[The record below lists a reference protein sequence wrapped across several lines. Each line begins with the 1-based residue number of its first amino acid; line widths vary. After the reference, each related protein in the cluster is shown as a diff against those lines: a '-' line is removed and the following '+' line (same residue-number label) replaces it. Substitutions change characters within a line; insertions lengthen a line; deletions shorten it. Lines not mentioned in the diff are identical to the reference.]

1 MIFVAGQQGGV
12 FYHRLQIPYEDLL
25 MRGFLVKF
33 GQLDEIDKYK
43 DVMTHLV
50 VNRGVSSKNHRAF
63 KAMLLKNNIKLIL
76 DIDDWWVLPRSHAN
90 RNNQKTQDIIWTIK
104 IADEIHTTN
113 AYLAEKVQKENPY
126 VPIWILPNA
135 IDTRRGQWED
145 IEKEDGFNVG
155 YMGAL
160 HHDEDLTYNRI
171 NLGGM
176 NSYSIP
182 YYKER
187 LNASNEFERADW
199 SDYGKLYK
207 KIHVSIAPLAPSTFN
222 KCKSNLKALEA
233 GFTKTCIIAQ
243 DMHPYTPFLNESN
256 SILCKGPAHWEQELK
271 NLDPE
276 RCKALAEQLHKDV
289 QFYSI
294 ENINNTR
301 QQCYAQ

>member
-90 RNNQKTQDIIWTIK
+90 RNAQKTQDIIWTLK

-126 VPIWILPNA
+126 IPIWILPNA
-135 IDTRRGQWED
+135 IDNRRTQWED

-171 NLGGM
+171 NLAGL

-182 YYKER
+182 HYKER

-199 SDYGKLYK
+199 TDYGKLYK

>member
-76 DIDDWWVLPRSHAN
+76 DLDDWWVLPRSHAN
-90 RNNQKTQDIIWTIK
+90 RNAQKTQDIIWTLK

-113 AYLAEKVQKENPY
+113 AYLAEKIQKENPY
-126 VPIWILPNA
+126 VPIWVLPNA

-145 IEKEDGFNVG
+145 IDKEEGFNVG

-171 NLGGM
+171 NLAGL

>member
-25 MRGFLVKF
+25 MRGFLIKF

-76 DIDDWWVLPRSHAN
+76 DLDDWWVLPRSHAN
-90 RNNQKTQDIIWTIK
+90 RNAQKTQDIIWTLK

-145 IEKEDGFNVG
+145 IDKEEGFNVG

-171 NLGGM
+171 NLAGL

-187 LNASNEFERADW
+187 LNASNEFDRADW

>member
-76 DIDDWWVLPRSHAN
+76 DLDDWWLLPRSHAN
-90 RNNQKTQDIIWTIK
+90 RSNQKTQDIIWTIK

-113 AYLAEKVQKENPY
+113 AYLAEKIQKENPY

-145 IEKEDGFNVG
+145 IEKEEGFNVG

-160 HHDEDLTYNRI
+160 HHDEDLAYNRI

-176 NSYSIP
+176 NSYCIP

-207 KIHVSIAPLAPSTFN
+207 KIHVSIAPLAPSAFN
-222 KCKSNLKALEA
+222 RCKSNLKAIEA

-256 SILCKGPAHWEQELK
+256 AILCKGSADWEEQLK

>member
-90 RNNQKTQDIIWTIK
+90 RNAQKTQDIIWTLK

-113 AYLAEKVQKENPY
+113 AYLAEKIQKENPY

-145 IEKEDGFNVG
+145 IEKEEGFNVG

-171 NLGGM
+171 NLAGL

-199 SDYGKLYK
+199 SDYGRLYK

-271 NLDPE
+271 NLDPD

>member
-90 RNNQKTQDIIWTIK
+90 RNAQKTQDIIWTMK

-145 IEKEDGFNVG
+145 IDKEEGFNVG

-171 NLGGM
+171 NLAGL

-207 KIHVSIAPLAPSTFN
+207 KIHVTIAPLAPSTFN

>member
-33 GQLDEIDKYK
+33 GTLDEIDKYK

-90 RNNQKTQDIIWTIK
+90 RNAQKTQDIIWTLK

-171 NLGGM
+171 NLAGL

-187 LNASNEFERADW
+187 LNASNEFDRADW

>member
-76 DIDDWWVLPRSHAN
+76 DLDDWWVLPRSHAN
-90 RNNQKTQDIIWTIK
+90 RNAQKTQDIIWTLK

-113 AYLAEKVQKENPY
+113 AYLAEKIQKENPY
-126 VPIWILPNA
+126 VPIWVLPNA

-145 IEKEDGFNVG
+145 IEKEEGFNVG

-171 NLGGM
+171 NLAGL

-243 DMHPYTPFLNESN
+243 DTHPYTPFLNESN

>member
-90 RNNQKTQDIIWTIK
+90 RNAQKTQDIIWTIK

-126 VPIWILPNA
+126 VPIWVLPNA

-145 IEKEDGFNVG
+145 IEKEEGFNVG

-171 NLGGM
+171 NLAGL

>member
-76 DIDDWWVLPRSHAN
+76 DLDDWWVLPRSHAN
-90 RNNQKTQDIIWTIK
+90 RNAQKTQDIIWTLK

-126 VPIWILPNA
+126 VPIWVLPNA

-171 NLGGM
+171 NLGGL

>member
-145 IEKEDGFNVG
+145 IEKEEGFNVG

-171 NLGGM
+171 NLAGL

>member
-90 RNNQKTQDIIWTIK
+90 RNAQKTQDIIWTLK

-126 VPIWILPNA
+126 VPIWVLPNA

-171 NLGGM
+171 NLAGL

>member
-171 NLGGM
+171 NLGGL

-301 QQCYAQ
+301 QQCYAS

>member
-76 DIDDWWVLPRSHAN
+76 DLDDWWVLPRSHAN
-90 RNNQKTQDIIWTIK
+90 RNAQKTQDIIWTLK

-113 AYLAEKVQKENPY
+113 AYLAEKIQKENPY
-126 VPIWILPNA
+126 VPIWVLPNA

-145 IEKEDGFNVG
+145 IEKEEGFNVG

-171 NLGGM
+171 NLAGL

-187 LNASNEFERADW
+187 LNVSNEFERADW

-243 DMHPYTPFLNESN
+243 DTHPYTPFLNESN

>member
-90 RNNQKTQDIIWTIK
+90 RNNQKTQDIIWTLK

-113 AYLAEKVQKENPY
+113 AYLAEKIQKENPY
-126 VPIWILPNA
+126 VPIWVLPNA

-145 IEKEDGFNVG
+145 IEKEEGFNVG

-171 NLGGM
+171 NLAGL

>member
-90 RNNQKTQDIIWTIK
+90 RSNQKTQDIIWTLK

-135 IDTRRGQWED
+135 IDNRRTQWED

-155 YMGAL
+155 YMGAF

-171 NLGGM
+171 NLAGL

-199 SDYGKLYK
+199 TDYGKLYK

-243 DMHPYTPFLNESN
+243 DMHPYTPFLNENN

-301 QQCYAQ
+301 QQCYAS

>member
-90 RNNQKTQDIIWTIK
+90 RNAQKTQDIIWTLK

-113 AYLAEKVQKENPY
+113 AYLAEKIQKENPY

-135 IDTRRGQWED
+135 IDNRRTQWED
-145 IEKEDGFNVG
+145 IEKEEGFNVG

-171 NLGGM
+171 NLAGL

>member
-90 RNNQKTQDIIWTIK
+90 RNAQKTQDIIWTLK

-113 AYLAEKVQKENPY
+113 AYLAEKIQKENPY
-126 VPIWILPNA
+126 VPIWVLPNA

-145 IEKEDGFNVG
+145 IDKEEGFNVG

-171 NLGGM
+171 NLSGL

>member
-90 RNNQKTQDIIWTIK
+90 RNAQKTQDIIWTLK

-113 AYLAEKVQKENPY
+113 AYLAEKIQKENPY

-145 IEKEDGFNVG
+145 IEKEEGFNVG

-171 NLGGM
+171 NLAGL

>member
-25 MRGFLVKF
+25 LRGFLVKF

-76 DIDDWWVLPRSHAN
+76 DLDDWWVLPRSHAN
-90 RNNQKTQDIIWTIK
+90 RNAQKTQDIIWTLK

-126 VPIWILPNA
+126 VPIWVLPNA

-145 IEKEDGFNVG
+145 IEKEEGFNVG

-171 NLGGM
+171 NLAGL

>member
-126 VPIWILPNA
+126 VPIWVLPNA

-171 NLGGM
+171 NLAGL

>member
-33 GQLDEIDKYK
+33 GQIDELDKYK
-43 DVMTHLV
+43 GAITHLV
-50 VNRGVSSKNHRAF
+50 VNRGLSSKNHRVF
-63 KAMLLKNNIKLIL
+63 RAMLDKNNIKLIV
-76 DIDDWWVLPRSHAN
+76 DIDDWWVLPRHHSN
-90 RNNQKTQDIIWTIK
+90 RSSQKTQDIIWSLK

-126 VPIWILPNA
+126 VPIWVLPNA
-135 IDTRRGQWED
+135 IDTRRDQWSD
-145 IEKEDGFNVG
+145 IEKVEGFNVG

-160 HHDEDLTYNRI
+160 HHDDDLAYNRI
-171 NLGGM
+171 NLAGL
-176 NSYSIP
+176 NSYSIE
-182 YYKER
+182 YYKDS
-187 LNASNEFERADW
+187 LNASNTFERADW

-207 KIHVSIAPLAPSTFN
+207 NIHVSIAPLAPSVFN

-243 DMHPYTPFLNESN
+243 DMHPYTPLLNESN
-256 SILCKGPAHWEQELK
+256 SILCKGPAHWEEELRK
-271 NLDPE
+271 LDPQ
-276 RCKALAEQLHKDV
+276 RCADLAAKLHEDV